1 MNVKLQMLQK
11 VELQPEIS
19 QMWKQYRQEII
30 I

>member
-11 VELQPEIS
+11 VELQSEIS